1 MFPIDL
7 KDSRILITND
17 DGYDADGIKI
27 LYDLAKTYTDDVW
40 IVAPEFEKSGASHAL
55 TFINDLTLK
64 KHGEKFYSVNGSP
77 SDCVVIALDKVLRD
91 KRPNILLSGV
101 NSGVNVAED
110 VTYSG
115 TIAAAMEG
123 VIRRVPS
130 IAFSQNY
137 DLGKKDQISWD
148 VTKAFLCN
156 VLDKIALSGWDFNT
170 LLNINFPQCKVDEVA
185 GIEITSQGNRE
196 TDDLIVWEKA
206 GIEITSQG
214 NRETD
219 DLIVWEKEK
228 NLFRIGLQR
237 RLGESAKP
245 KHNILNKHI
254 EGVMTDVV
262 AITSNNISITP
273 LHLDLTHVDSIETLR
288 NSLKT

>member
-77 SDCVVIALDKVLRD
+77 SDCVVIGLDRVLRD

-196 TDDLIVWEKA
+196 TDDLIVWEK
-206 GIEITSQG
+206 
-214 NRETD
+214 
-219 DLIVWEKEK
+219 EK